1 MIRMCS
7 WPRRRGAAPGP
18 AVVAAAAMAL
28 TGLLFQRAAASEP
41 AAATTAPPAA
51 DLFAIVV
58 GHNGGAAGLPPLRFA
73 DDDAIRFWYLLSGL
87 AAGPERA
94 QVRLLTR
101 IDGDTRGDLQRA
113 GLRPRPDGPPSREGV
128 LGALESVKQ
137 ALAARPPGARP
148 AVFYFVYAGHG
159 LAGRILLDSE
169 AGAGEAALTGHE
181 LRAAIAGLTQAAPGL
196 RAYVFLDACRSQSLF
211 TERGPARDD
220 ALGPDLAGEAA
231 ALEAKAGAAPI
242 GVLTAA
248 FSGRPA
254 GEVRALGAGY
264 FSHVLASGMAGAADA
279 DGDEQVS
286 FAELAAFVAYN
297 TERLTAQRPWFSPPG
312 GDMHAPVVD
321 LRRGAG
327 RMELSEAPP
336 GRYLVEAA
344 TGKPIFVEAIKA
356 SRRPLRLT
364 LPAGR
369 YRVVRAA
376 PEEPGR
382 AATADVDLTAN
393 VPLNLAT
400 SVWSDAPLAVEPA
413 TRGEPGGGASDGPS
427 FGSAFTSE
435 AVSTLTAAYHSGRE
449 PPAGS
454 AEGGGGVNSL
464 ALAIG
469 AASAPV
475 GLSGLEP
482 GAAVRFRRQLGRLS
496 PSWSFFAGGRLSHGR
511 SSHTAGVPY
520 RLERTTVLLEGGW
533 CWLWPER
540 LEATMGLNLGGGP
553 LLRRQ
558 SGAALSGDPFVPT
571 VAAEVGAALRLHG
584 RWSLLAGVRA
594 MVQWV
599 RIDGARARSAG
610 LAAETG
616 LAWNF

>member
-1 MIRMCS
+1 MAALTALTVIAF
-7 WPRRRGAAPGP
+7 PRRAATAAP
-18 AVVAAAAMAL
+18 
-28 TGLLFQRAAASEP
+28 EP
-41 AAATTAPPAA
+41 ADAP
-51 DLFAIVV
+51 DLYAIVV
-58 GHNGGAAGLPPLRFA
+58 GHNGGAPGLPPLRFA
-73 DDDAIRFWYLLSGL
+73 DDDAIRFWFLLSGL
-87 AAGPERA
+87 SGRPERA
-94 QVRLLTR
+94 RVTLLTR
-101 IDGDTRGDLQRA
+101 VDGDTRADLQRA
-113 GLRPRPDGPPSREGV
+113 GLRPRPDGPPSRDGV
-128 LGALESVKQ
+128 LGALESVKR
-137 ALAARPPGARP
+137 ALAARPAGTRP
-148 AVFYFVYAGHG
+148 PVFYFVYAGHG
-159 LAGRILLDSE
+159 LAGRILLDSD
-169 AGAGEAALTGHE
+169 AGGGEAALTGHE
-181 LRAAIAGLTQAAPGL
+181 LRAAVAGLTQVAPDL

-279 DGDEQVS
+279 DGDERVS

-312 GDMHAPVVD
+312 GDMEAPVVD

-336 GRYLVEAA
+336 GRYLIQAA
-344 TGKPIFVEAIKA
+344 TGKPIFVEAVKA
-356 SRRPLRLT
+356 ARGALRLT

-376 PEEPGR
+376 PEELGR
-382 AATADVDLTAN
+382 SATADVDLTAN

-400 SVWSDAPLAVEPA
+400 SAWNDTQPA
-413 TRGEPGGGASDGPS
+413 ARGEPSGGDPADAPA

-435 AVSTLTAAYHSGRE
+435 AVSTLTAAYHAGRE
-449 PPAGS
+449 PAMAATERSGDGH
-454 AEGGGGVNSL
+454 ANSVG
-464 ALAIG
+464 LAIG
-469 AASAPV
+469 AGTAPV
-475 GLSGLEP
+475 GLPGVEP
-482 GAAVRFRRQLGRLS
+482 GVALRFRRQWGRLS
-496 PSWSFFAGGRLSHGR
+496 PAWSFFAGGRLSHGQ

-520 RLERTTVLLEGGW
+520 RLERTTVFLEGGGRW
-533 CWLWPER
+533 QPTAR
-540 LEATMGLNLGGGP
+540 LEATVGLNLGGGP
-553 LLRRQ
+553 LVRRQ
-558 SGAALSGDPFVPT
+558 TGAALSGDPFVPT

-584 RWSLLAGVRA
+584 RWSLLIDVRA
-594 MVQWV
+594 TAQWV
-599 RIDGARARSAG
+599 RIDGARAGSAG

-616 LAWNF
+616 LGWSF